1 MFQDRRDAGRQ
12 LGEAL
17 AELDLDDPVAFGIPR
32 GGVIVAAEA
41 AKRLGAELDVIVPAK
56 VRAPYQKELGLGAVT
71 SDGTTYLDDE
81 TIRILG
87 VTQDYL
93 DEEIRER
100 TAEILRRTLAYR
112 GDRAETSVAERSAI
126 LVDDGI
132 ATGGTAIAAARSVRK
147 RSPKTLILAV
157 PVAPTASA
165 SKLRGEVDRVVCL
178 STPEPFIAVGRWYRH
193 FDEVTD
199 DEVRAV
205 LQQGVNW

>member
-1 MFQDRRDAGRQ
+1 MFQDRHDAGRE

-17 AELDLDDPVAFGIPR
+17 AQLDLDDPVAFGIPR
-32 GGVIVAAEA
+32 GGVIVAAEV
-41 AKRLGAELDVIVPAK
+41 AKRIGAELDVIVPAK
-56 VRAPYQKELGLGAVT
+56 VRAPDQKELGLGAVT
-71 SDGTTYLDDE
+71 SDGTTYLDEE

-87 VTQDYL
+87 VTRHYL

-100 TAEILRRTLAYR
+100 TGEILRRTLTYR
-112 GDRAETSVAERSAI
+112 GDREETAVAGRSAI

-147 RSPKTLILAV
+147 RGPKTLILAV
-157 PVAPTASA
+157 PVAPTASV
-165 SKLRGEVDRVVCL
+165 SKLVAEVDKVVCL
-178 STPEPFIAVGRWYRH
+178 STPEPFVAVGRWYRH

-205 LQQGVNW
+205 LQQGVNS